1 MITRFVE
8 EALDF
13 SARNLGFGNNRLH
26 HQLNKNGFS
35 SSVCQVDQNVEGVI
49 LFFARKI
56 VQLVCNQALAIV
68 IIEINDSDF
77 TDLRHCFLPP

>member
-1 MITRFVE
+1 MITCFVE

-13 SARNLGFGNNRLH
+13 STRDLRFGNNRLH
-26 HQLNKNGFS
+26 HQLNENGFAAA
-35 SSVCQVDQNVEGVI
+35 VCQIDQNIESVI

-56 VQLVCNQALAIV
+56 VQLICNQALAIV